1 MYTSLYQPQI
11 SPQKE
16 RDRDKDK
23 DKDIGTRPLT
33 GDSSTS
39 GSAGAGAGTSYGFTY
54 NSHDGFLRGRARL
67 GNSLFSQHAGQN
79 SRTATDTQFTALTQP
94 ASLSR
99 VDQES
104 FGISESRPSS
114 LSSANGRSTI
124 AKTPTFEYYGFVIYL
139 VSLASFIVYLVWA
152 YVPDHLLEAI
162 GITYYPDRYW
172 ALALPAWLLT
182 AVGFA
187 YIFNMAANMYNT
199 PLLDSMDNIVDPYSN
214 LPKDMNRAGEFYSNE
229 IGGIPPVSDLSISLV
244 NNCLYQ

>member
-1 MYTSLYQPQI
+1 MSTYTSLYQPEI
-11 SPQKE
+11 SPQK
-16 RDRDKDK
+16 DRARAR
-23 DKDIGTRPLT
+23 DIGSRPRT

-39 GSAGAGAGTSYGFTY
+39 GSEGAGASYGFTY
-54 NSHDGFLRGRARL
+54 NSHDGFLRRRTRL
-67 GNSLFSQHAGQN
+67 GGSFFSQHGGQASGN
-79 SRTATDTQFTALTQP
+79 GTNIQHTALTQS

-99 VDQES
+99 IGQES
-104 FGISESRPSS
+104 FGISESHPSS
-114 LSSANGRSTI
+114 LSSANGRPAT

-152 YVPDHLLEAI
+152 YVPDHILEAI

-187 YIFNMAANMYNT
+187 YLFNMAANMYST
-199 PLLDSMDNIVDPYSN
+199 PILNSMDNITDPYSN
-214 LPKDMNRAGEFYSNE
+214 LPKDMDRAGEFYSNE

-244 NNCLYQ
+244 NKCLYQ